1 MSDPRYGQSP
11 YGQAP
16 VPPWPRAATHDA
28 GLGPGPG
35 SGPGPGPGPAQGGP
49 GAFPRPR
56 EEAPSYNGGPY
67 GGNPYGNSPYP
78 NDPNNP
84 GNPNNP
90 NNPYREAPYQGNSYH
105 EPTHEPT
112 YHDPHGDPDHFDGD
126 AGAGTGDGS
135 GDGSGTGGDA
145 DAGNESGAPSAPGG
159 RAAARAASRARQ
171 NGPAGRHGGRRAAKP
186 PRSRIRRFLKIAGI
200 TMSVLLLITAG
211 AGYWLYQ
218 HLNGNITSVSLKDPS
233 GKNAG
238 GTEKAD
244 AFGRTPINILVMGSD
259 GRTSAE
265 DCKLGGGC
273 SKTGIQTGQNA
284 DVEMVVHISAD
295 RSNATVMSIPR
306 DTITDVPACANP
318 KSGARTPGYHG
329 QINSALSYGQAC
341 QVATVHKLTGIPID
355 HFIQVDFSGV
365 VRMSDAVG
373 GVSVCVDANVY
384 DTYSHLKLSAG
395 SHTLKGVAALE
406 FLRSRHG
413 FGDGS
418 DLGRTYAQHIYL
430 SSLIRKLKSAGTL
443 TNPMAVYHLADAA
456 TKALTVDTG
465 LGSVKKLIGLAS
477 DLDKVPSKRITFTTM
492 QTAADPTNR
501 NRVVVGP
508 GAQTLFQTIANDQ
521 SLTTASGG
529 KSAAASA
536 TGAPTTPPVPAAQVT
551 VRVEN
556 GTGTPGRASTVAT
569 GLINQGF
576 NPATSTANAP
586 APVSTTSLTYGPG
599 EKGAAQTA
607 AKALGLASSHVKQG
621 SATGLTL
628 VIGSDWPSGTTF
640 PTAGGKPAPVD
651 TQAALSNSHA
661 ETADQTGKCAKVSH
675 YKTVEVN
682 GVPMTPTQAYAAA
695 GRKPDSDS

>member
-1 MSDPRYGQSP
+1 
-11 YGQAP
+11 
-16 VPPWPRAATHDA
+16 
-28 GLGPGPG
+28 
-35 SGPGPGPGPAQGGP
+35 
-49 GAFPRPR
+49 
-56 EEAPSYNGGPY
+56 
-67 GGNPYGNSPYP
+67 
-78 NDPNNP
+78 
-84 GNPNNP
+84 
-90 NNPYREAPYQGNSYH
+90 
-105 EPTHEPT
+105 
-112 YHDPHGDPDHFDGD
+112 
-126 AGAGTGDGS
+126 
-135 GDGSGTGGDA
+135 
-145 DAGNESGAPSAPGG
+145 
-159 RAAARAASRARQ
+159 
-171 NGPAGRHGGRRAAKP
+171 
-186 PRSRIRRFLKIAGI
+186 
-200 TMSVLLLITAG
+200 MSVLLLVTAG

-218 HLNGNITSVSLKDPS
+218 HLNGNITSVSLKDPT

-273 SKTGIQTGQNA
+273 SRTGVQTGQNA

-306 DTITDVPACANP
+306 DTITDIPACTNP
-318 KSGARTPGYHG
+318 KNGARTAGYHG

-341 QVATVHKLTGIPID
+341 QVATVHQLTGIPID

-373 GVSVCVDANVY
+373 GVGVCVDANVY

-443 TNPMAVYHLADAA
+443 TNPVAVYHLADAA

-465 LGSVKKLIGLAS
+465 LGTVKKLIGLAG

-492 QTAADPTNR
+492 QTAADPTNPD
-501 NRVVVGP
+501 RVVIGP
-508 GAQTLFQTIANDQ
+508 GARTLFQTIAADQ
-521 SLTTASGG
+521 SLTTVSGG

-536 TGAPTTPPVPAAQVT
+536 TGAPTTPPVPASQVT
-551 VRVEN
+551 VKVEN
-556 GTGTPGRASTVAT
+556 GTGLPGRASTVAT

-586 APVSTTSLTYGPG
+586 APVPTTTLTYGPG
-599 EKGAAQTA
+599 EKGEAQTA
-607 AKALGLASSHVKQG
+607 ARALGLASSHLKQG
-621 SATGLTL
+621 TTAGLTL
-628 VIGSDWPSGTTF
+628 VIGSDWQSGATF
-640 PTAGGKPAPVD
+640 PGGGGKPAPAD
-651 TQAALSNSHA
+651 TKVALNNSHA
-661 ETADQTGKCAKVSH
+661 ETADETGKCAKVSR
-675 YKTVEVN
+675 YKTVQIN

-695 GRKPDSDS
+695 PGRRDSDA